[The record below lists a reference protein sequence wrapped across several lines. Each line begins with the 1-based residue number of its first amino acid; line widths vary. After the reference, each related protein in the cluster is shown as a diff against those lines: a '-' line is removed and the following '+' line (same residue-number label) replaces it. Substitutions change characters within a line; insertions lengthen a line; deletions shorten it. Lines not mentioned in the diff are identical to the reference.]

1 MLKIINMQGSEY
13 VYVFKNNDMDM
24 CSGPLFVKIL
34 SFAFPI
40 MIMNLL

>member
-1 MLKIINMQGSEY
+1 MFMFS
-13 VYVFKNNDMDM
+13 KNNDMDM